1 MNHEFEMSAH
11 ADLLRRVP
19 LFATLTADQI
29 ASFADRFRVETFAAD
44 TFIFLEGDP
53 AERLWVVQD
62 GQVKI
67 INSSADGQENLLEVI
82 LPGEMFGGAG
92 ILFPVHPATA
102 VAMTD
107 TTTVSLERAEYLQLV
122 RQFPDIALHIIA
134 ILGERLRAAMKMRA
148 LATDRVDI
156 RVAHMLL
163 KLCDKVGEKTDQG
176 VKIKLPLSRQDL
188 ADMTGTTI
196 ETAIRIMSKFRKE
209 GLALTEP
216 GGYIVVTD
224 CDRMR
229 ALSAGDNE

>member
-1 MNHEFEMSAH
+1 MNRLE
-11 ADLLRRVP
+11 LLQRIP
-19 LFATLTADQI
+19 LFAALSADQI
-29 ASFADRFRVETFAAD
+29 ASFADRFRVETFAPD
-44 TFIFLEGDP
+44 TFIFLENDP
-53 AERLWVVQD
+53 ADRLWVVQD

-67 INSSADGQENLLEVI
+67 IKHSADGQENILEVI

-102 VAMTD
+102 VAMTE
-107 TTTVSLERAEYLQLV
+107 TTTLSLDREGYLQLA
-122 RQFPDIALHIIA
+122 RQFPDIPLRIIA

-148 LATDRVDI
+148 LSTDRVDI
-156 RVAHMLL
+156 RVAHILL
-163 KLCDKVGEKTDQG
+163 KLCDKVGERVPIGEKTAQG
-176 VKIKLPLSRQDL
+176 VKINLPLLRQDL

-209 GLALTEP
+209 GLVYTEP

-229 ALSAGDNE
+229 ALSVGANE

>member
-1 MNHEFEMSAH
+1 MNRFE
-11 ADLLRRVP
+11 LLQRIP
-19 LFATLTADQI
+19 LFAALTPEQI
-29 ASFADRFRVETFAAD
+29 ASFADRFRVDVFAPD

-53 AERLWVVQD
+53 ADRLWVVQS

-67 INSSADGQENLLEVI
+67 IKYSADGLENILEVI

-102 VAMTD
+102 VAMAE
-107 TTTVSLERAEYLQLV
+107 TTTLSLEREGYLQLA
-122 RQFPDIALHIIA
+122 RQFPDIALRIIA

-148 LATDRVDI
+148 LSTDRVDV
-156 RVAHMLL
+156 RVAHILL
-163 KLCDKVGEKTDQG
+163 KLCDKVGEKTLEG
-176 VKIKLPLSRQDL
+176 VKINLPLSRQDL

-209 GLALTEP
+209 GLVFTEP

-229 ALSAGDNE
+229 TLSAGESE

>member
-1 MNHEFEMSAH
+1 MNRLE
-11 ADLLRRVP
+11 LLQRIP
-19 LFATLTADQI
+19 LFAALTADQI

-44 TFIFLEGDP
+44 TFIFLENDP
-53 AERLWVVQD
+53 ADRLWVVQD

-67 INSSADGQENLLEVI
+67 IKHSADGLENILEVI

-92 ILFPVHPATA
+92 ILFPIHPATA
-102 VAMTD
+102 VAMTE
-107 TTTVSLERAEYLQLV
+107 TTTLSLEREGYLQLA
-122 RQFPDIALHIIA
+122 RQFPDIPLRIIA

-156 RVAHMLL
+156 RVAHILL

-176 VKIKLPLSRQDL
+176 VKISLPLSRQDL

-209 GLALTEP
+209 GLVFTEP

-229 ALSAGDNE
+229 AMSAGEDA

>member
-1 MNHEFEMSAH
+1 MNRLE
-11 ADLLRRVP
+11 LLQRIP
-19 LFATLTADQI
+19 LFATLSADQI
-29 ASFADRFRVETFAAD
+29 ASFADRFRAETFAAD
-44 TFIFLEGDP
+44 TFIFLESDP
-53 AERLWVVQD
+53 ADRLWVIQD

-67 INSSADGQENLLEVI
+67 IKHSADGQENLLEVI

-107 TTTVSLERAEYLQLV
+107 TTTLSLERAEYLQLV
-122 RQFPDIALHIIA
+122 RQFPDIALRIIA

-148 LATDRVDI
+148 LATDRVDT
-156 RVAHMLL
+156 RLAHILL
-163 KLCDKVGEKTDQG
+163 KLCDKVGEKTDRG
-176 VKIKLPLSRQDL
+176 VKIDLPLSRQDL

-229 ALSAGDNE
+229 ALSAGANE

>member
-1 MNHEFEMSAH
+1 MNSP
-11 ADLLRRVP
+11 ADLLRHVP
-19 LFATLTADQI
+19 LFESLTVDQI
-29 ASFADRFRVETFAAD
+29 ALFADRFRVDVFTAD
-44 TFIFLEGDP
+44 RFVFLEGDP
-53 AERLWVVQD
+53 ADRLWVIQD
-62 GQVKI
+62 GLVKI
-67 INSSADGQENLLEVI
+67 VKHSADGQESILEVI

-107 TTTVSLERAEYLQLV
+107 STLLSLSREDYLQLIHL
-122 RQFPDIALHIIA
+122 FPDIALRIIA

-156 RVAHMLL
+156 RVAHILL
-163 KLCDKVGEKTDQG
+163 KLCDKVGKQTDRG
-176 VKIKLPLSRQDL
+176 VKIDLPLSRQDL

-209 GLALTEP
+209 GLVFTEP

-224 CDRMR
+224 RDRMR
-229 ALSAGDNE
+229 ELSAG

>member
-1 MNHEFEMSAH
+1 MNRFE
-11 ADLLRRVP
+11 LLQRIP
-19 LFATLTADQI
+19 LFAALTPEQI
-29 ASFADRFRVETFAAD
+29 ASFADRFRVDVFAPD

-53 AERLWVVQD
+53 ADRLWVVQS

-67 INSSADGQENLLEVI
+67 IKYSADGLENILEVI

-102 VAMTD
+102 VAMTE
-107 TTTVSLERAEYLQLV
+107 TTTLSLEREGYLQLA
-122 RQFPDIALHIIA
+122 RQFPDIALRIIA

-148 LATDRVDI
+148 LSTDRVDV
-156 RVAHMLL
+156 RVAHILL
-163 KLCDKVGEKTDQG
+163 KLCDKVGEKTPEG
-176 VKIKLPLSRQDL
+176 VKINLPLSRQDL

-209 GLALTEP
+209 GLVFTEP

-229 ALSAGDNE
+229 TLSAGESE

>member
-1 MNHEFEMSAH
+1 MNRFE
-11 ADLLRRVP
+11 LLQRIP
-19 LFATLTADQI
+19 LFAALTPEQI
-29 ASFADRFRVETFAAD
+29 ASFADRFRVDVFAPD

-53 AERLWVVQD
+53 ADRLWVVQS

-67 INSSADGQENLLEVI
+67 IKYSADGLENILEVI

-102 VAMTD
+102 VAMTE
-107 TTTVSLERAEYLQLV
+107 TTTLSLEREGYLQLA
-122 RQFPDIALHIIA
+122 RQFPDIALRIIA

-148 LATDRVDI
+148 LSTDRVDV
-156 RVAHMLL
+156 RVAHILL
-163 KLCDKVGEKTDQG
+163 KLCDKVGEKTLEG
-176 VKIKLPLSRQDL
+176 VKINLPLSRQDL

-209 GLALTEP
+209 GLVFTEP

-229 ALSAGDNE
+229 TLSAGESE

>member
-1 MNHEFEMSAH
+1 MNRLE
-11 ADLLRRVP
+11 LLQRIP

-29 ASFADRFRVETFAAD
+29 ALFADRFRVDAFAAD

-53 AERLWVVQD
+53 ADRLWVVQD

-67 INSSADGQENLLEVI
+67 IKHSADGQENILEVI

-92 ILFPVHPATA
+92 ILFPEHPATA
-102 VAMTD
+102 VAMTA
-107 TTTVSLERAEYLQLV
+107 TTILSLERGEYLQLA
-122 RQFPDIALHIIA
+122 RQFPDIALRIIA

-148 LATDRVDI
+148 LSTDRVDI
-156 RVAHMLL
+156 RLAHILL
-163 KLCDKVGEKTDQG
+163 KLCDKVGAKTDQG
-176 VKIKLPLSRQDL
+176 VKINLPLSRQDL

-196 ETAIRIMSKFRKE
+196 ETAIRIMSRFRKE
-209 GLALTEP
+209 GLVFTEP

>member
-1 MNHEFEMSAH
+1 MNRFE
-11 ADLLRRVP
+11 LLQRIP
-19 LFATLTADQI
+19 LFAALTPEQI
-29 ASFADRFRVETFAAD
+29 ASFADRFRVDVFAPD

-53 AERLWVVQD
+53 ADRLWVVQS

-67 INSSADGQENLLEVI
+67 IKYSADGLENILEVI

-102 VAMTD
+102 VAMAE
-107 TTTVSLERAEYLQLV
+107 TTTLSLEREGYLQLA
-122 RQFPDIALHIIA
+122 RQFPDIALRIIA

-148 LATDRVDI
+148 LSTDRVDV
-156 RVAHMLL
+156 RVAHILL
-163 KLCDKVGEKTDQG
+163 KLCDKVGERTLEG
-176 VKIKLPLSRQDL
+176 VKINLPLSRQDL

-209 GLALTEP
+209 GLVFTEP

-229 ALSAGDNE
+229 TLSAGESE

>member
-1 MNHEFEMSAH
+1 MNRFE
-11 ADLLRRVP
+11 LLQRIP
-19 LFATLTADQI
+19 LFAALTPEQI
-29 ASFADRFRVETFAAD
+29 ASFADRFRVDVFAPD

-53 AERLWVVQD
+53 ADRLWVVQS

-67 INSSADGQENLLEVI
+67 IKYSADGLENILEVI

-102 VAMTD
+102 VAMAE
-107 TTTVSLERAEYLQLV
+107 TTTLSLEREGYLQLA
-122 RQFPDIALHIIA
+122 RQFPDIALRIIA

-148 LATDRVDI
+148 LSTDRVDV
-156 RVAHMLL
+156 RVAHILL
-163 KLCDKVGEKTDQG
+163 KLCDKVGEKTIEG
-176 VKIKLPLSRQDL
+176 VKINLPLSRQDL

-209 GLALTEP
+209 GLVFTEP

-229 ALSAGDNE
+229 TLSAGESE